1 MFYKESDIIKE
12 TSTKSIRLRLLQNN
26 IIHYTYFSEKEIDLE
41 NAIINHNVFKGF
53 APFKPGLIIDSA
65 EGLVQLEA
73 DAIKFIR
80 DKEKETA
87 LIGRAFVTNQ
97 IANKLIISIYYKTNP
112 SLYPVKA
119 FIDYNK
125 AHEWLLSIKSK

>member
-41 NAIINHNVFKGF
+41 NAIINHNVFKEF

-80 DKEKETA
+80 DKEKETP

-125 AHEWLLSIKSK
+125 AHEWLLIIKSK